1 MNIDERT
8 NLIYNEA
15 VVSNLGEI
23 SCKDAI
29 RKQLKSALQE
39 QENKILQVVSEGTCG
54 FHMNVKAY
62 LISVISL
69 VFSPKSFYSILCRVI
84 KESMIQKIKE
94 R

>member
-15 VVSNLGEI
+15 VVTNLGEI
-23 SCKDAI
+23 SCKEAI
-29 RKQLKSALQE
+29 RKQLKAALQE
-39 QENKILQVVSEGTCG
+39 QENKILTVVAEGTCG
-54 FHMNVKAY
+54 IHMNFKGYIV
-62 LISVISL
+62 SVISL
-69 VFSPKSFYSILCRVI
+69 VFSPNTFYSILCRVV